1 MNMTYKLQRDVVS
14 RRATM
19 LAWNLNS
26 LHSAV
31 RIVHNEN
38 VVNGKSLIGIL
49 NTYMRAGETITVVV
63 DELEDVDNVKE
74 IFDEFAVLV

>member
-1 MNMTYKLQRDVVS
+1 
-14 RRATM
+14 M

-38 VVNGKSLIGIL
+38 VINGKSLIGIL

-63 DELEDVDNVKE
+63 DEL
-74 IFDEFAVLV
+74 